1 MQKYLPSTTR
11 ERILDLMKEQHMTQ
25 KDLAERIGCA
35 RSTLGRFLNGET
47 DKIGDE
53 NIIRIADVFRVSS
66 DFLLGLTDMPDRK
79 NYDISELGLSVQ
91 AARNLYTGKVNAKI
105 VSKLLENP
113 DFAEMTSRLSL
124 YLDDRI
130 AEGFAA
136 QNRLYSAAAKL
147 LQGTEAMQ
155 DIRSLQMPPY
165 QADAAAIQTL
175 FMKDVK
181 ALKTEAGSDLGQ
193 AKEKAETATK
203 AILNELDKN
212 RDIPLKKIEP
222 GQLADAVAQSV
233 EHLPGVDADRVKSL
247 FLSLMGDQNGN
258 GSPV

>member
-1 MQKYLPSTTR
+1 M
-11 ERILDLMKEQHMTQ
+11 
-25 KDLAERIGCA
+25 
-35 RSTLGRFLNGET
+35 
-47 DKIGDE
+47 
-53 NIIRIADVFRVSS
+53 RV
-66 DFLLGLTDMPDRK
+66 
-79 NYDISELGLSVQ
+79 
-91 AARNLYTGKVNAKI
+91 YTGKVNAKI

-155 DIRSLQMPPY
+155 DVRSLQTPPY
-165 QADAAAIQTL
+165 QADVSAIQTL
-175 FMKDVK
+175 FMKAVK
-181 ALKTEAGSDLGQ
+181 ALKTEAGLDLGQ
-193 AKEKAETATK
+193 AKEKTETATK

-233 EHLPGVDADRVKSL
+233 EHLPGVDADQVKSL
-247 FLSLMGDQNGN
+247 FLSLIGGQNGN
-258 GSPV
+258 ASPV